1 MEWKTTAATKFGP
14 IYIADAIDL
23 LPITRGTTADA
34 RQTAKMHKHRRL
46 VSSSD
51 VRDERECYLA
61 IEQKVVVKSLY
72 MCPRACKYICKV
84 FSYDRETE

>member
-1 MEWKTTAATKFGP
+1 MMEWKTTAATKFGP

-51 VRDERECYLA
+51 VRDERECTSPSHKKWL
-61 IEQKVVVKSLY
+61 
-72 MCPRACKYICKV
+72 
-84 FSYDRETE
+84 